1 MAMLQTLSVVTVFW
15 FVLFVLDKLARHYRP
30 TKASYSQQ
38 LEEWGISL
46 SFAHVRCYTT
56 KLNRMFQ
63 HFSNCSKSMCRAW
76 FNLGVLIGVLLLV
89 GSILVLS
96 FTLCQSFI
104 TAGPSERVLTPVM
117 PGVNLPWNDI
127 AYYLLTLA
135 VCGIF
140 HEFGHALAASTEQV
154 RVNGFG
160 LFMLFLYPGAFVD
173 LHSDHLSVIS
183 PKRQLRIYCAGV
195 WHNVILVLLALL
207 FLWCLPVLLAT
218 FYTSGVG
225 LVVTSVPE
233 DSVFAGK
240 LSPNMVVTAVN
251 SCPVYSTSE
260 WYSCIETITLESQP
274 GYCMYTD
281 VLEREPSF
289 NINQTKILSDGSREC
304 CAESQ
309 QDSSVCFQVFY
320 GKGKP
325 SAYQCL
331 TARTVSARE
340 TCHSFRDCKGV
351 VEYACVFPTVSSP
364 TKLVRISHT
373 DGPDA
378 LFLGDPRALYFAMS
392 VSNYYPASTYS
403 PLWLP
408 ELLQTLC
415 MYIISLSSALALLN
429 MVPAYFLD
437 GQWALMSLV
446 ELWCER
452 SLPDPSHRKRL
463 CNVILTFGSILL
475 LLNIGLALWTL
486 FTW

>member
-15 FVLFVLDKLARHYRP
+15 CVLFVLDKLARCYRP
-30 TKASYSQQ
+30 TKSTYSQQ

-46 SFAHVRCYTT
+46 SFAHIRCYTT
-56 KLNRMFQ
+56 KLNRSFQ
-63 HFSNCSKSMCRAW
+63 CFGTFSKSMCRAW
-76 FNLGVLIGVLLLV
+76 FNLGILTGVLLLV

-96 FTLCQSFI
+96 ITLCQSFI
-104 TAGPSERVLTPVM
+104 SSVPSEKVLTPVM

-127 AYYLLTLA
+127 AYYILTLA
-135 VCGIF
+135 LCGIF

-195 WHNVILVLLALL
+195 WHNVTLVLSALL
-207 FLWCLPVLLAT
+207 FLWCLPVLLAPC
-218 FYTSGVG
+218 YTSGVG
-225 LVVTSVPE
+225 VVITSVPE

-240 LSPNMVVTAVN
+240 LSPQAVVTAVS
-251 SCPVYSTSE
+251 SCPVYSTTE
-260 WYSCIETITLESQP
+260 WYSCIETIAQEAQP
-274 GYCMYTD
+274 GYCIYTD

-289 NINQTKILSDGSREC
+289 GSNQTKIMVDGSREC

-309 QDSSVCFQVFY
+309 RESNICFQVMY
-320 GKGKP
+320 GKGRP
-325 SAYQCL
+325 SVYKCL

-340 TCHSFRDCKGV
+340 TCKSFRDCKGV
-351 VEYACVFPTVSSP
+351 VDYACVFPSVSSP
-364 TKLVRISHT
+364 AKLVRISHT

-378 LFLGDPRALYFAMS
+378 LFLGDPRALHFALTI
-392 VSNYYPASTYS
+392 SNYYPANNYS

-415 MYIISLSSALALLN
+415 MYVISLSSALALLN

-446 ELWCER
+446 ELCFEHT
-452 SLPDPSHRKRL
+452 LPDPMHRKRL
-463 CNVILTFGSILL
+463 CNGILTCGSILL